1 MKMMNQNLLFGY
13 FGPKF
18 WAGLGQ
24 KKKKNS
30 KSDQFQGLS
39 MNSSHLK
46 SNNWLKY
53 DSFYL
58 TDPFETKI
66 MRIWDQ
72 KISVICRL

>member
-1 MKMMNQNLLFGY
+1 
-13 FGPKF
+13 
-18 WAGLGQ
+18 
-24 KKKKNS
+24 
-30 KSDQFQGLS
+30 